1 MTRGHWLAIAL
12 FIIAAVALACS
23 RRETTEEVD
32 VELMAFLSQARA
44 LHHQANLKE
53 EAGDV
58 AAAAAAMRRL
68 VHAQRPHDGKAP
80 EFHEVLADSYARLG
94 ELELKRGA
102 LAAASEAIT
111 TGLTH
116 APEQTYF
123 RGHLIEVQGLIEEAR
138 ATELADGGK
147 VVEAV
152 HAREKAIQLLEE
164 VVRIQE
170 HVIQRSLSARDAAE
184 PAR

>member
-1 MTRGHWLAIAL
+1 MRRWLAIAACFL
-12 FIIAAVALACS
+12 AIALAFACS
-23 RRETTEEVD
+23 RRETPEEVD

-53 EAGDV
+53 DAGDV
-58 AAAAAAMRRL
+58 AGAVAAMQRL

-80 EFHEVLADSYARLG
+80 EIREVLADSYARLG

-102 LAAASEAIT
+102 LGPASDAIA
-111 TGLTH
+111 TGLTQ
-116 APEQTYF
+116 APDATYF

-138 ATELADGGK
+138 ASELADGGK

-170 HVIQRSLSARDAAE
+170 QVIQRSLSTRDAE